1 MEIIKYSQDGSGTNN
16 QMVVRDVSLLYSYE
30 FLMCMNNKIKSMVPF
45 YIKTENNQKKVC
57 YKMEQMVP
65 FDVYYNKRKL
75 GSKEVLSCFKALL
88 ELVNECKRY
97 LLNANQILFN
107 PKYIMVNLREKKANF
122 FYLFYEE
129 ESNSFIEFILFIIEH
144 IKYDNMKFV
153 EVIHEV
159 YNEVSQQDSFINTD
173 YYIAYVVEQLE
184 KIVKDEGALADKE
197 DEGNKEFYE
206 TRYRSER
213 DVNEGKRS
221 QGNRSE
227 RNISDE
233 DRTKKSKIKE
243 RVKESDSGLKNEIG
257 KLQLKVRFTK
267 EKKRSI
273 ECIIALVIVLLVAIF
288 WKPLTLLK
296 IFFYIPMIIL
306 FIGLYIKSLIRDESR
321 DKTRGKNR
329 IKGLT
334 NSKKTSEDIAEKVIE
349 KDCETSAKLEET
361 GEIIF
366 PGERGELRGCNKN
379 REKVFNFSNSEQIIG
394 SDEELSHLYLDEKG
408 ISRMHAIIGKEDDKY
423 YVEDINSKNGTW
435 VNGIRLVPRQKF
447 LLGKFDLV
455 TFGHAE
461 FVFE

>member
-1 MEIIKYSQDGSGTNN
+1 M
-16 QMVVRDVSLLYSYE
+16 
-30 FLMCMNNKIKSMVPF
+30 
-45 YIKTENNQKKVC
+45 
-57 YKMEQMVP
+57 
-65 FDVYYNKRKL
+65 
-75 GSKEVLSCFKALL
+75 
-88 ELVNECKRY
+88 
-97 LLNANQILFN
+97 
-107 PKYIMVNLREKKANF
+107 
-122 FYLFYEE
+122 
-129 ESNSFIEFILFIIEH
+129 
-144 IKYDNMKFV
+144 
-153 EVIHEV
+153 
-159 YNEVSQQDSFINTD
+159 
-173 YYIAYVVEQLE
+173 
-184 KIVKDEGALADKE
+184 
-197 DEGNKEFYE
+197 
-206 TRYRSER
+206 
-213 DVNEGKRS
+213 
-221 QGNRSE
+221 
-227 RNISDE
+227 
-233 DRTKKSKIKE
+233 
-243 RVKESDSGLKNEIG
+243 KNEIG